1 MGELELLPSDV
12 KFHHIPE
19 ERHCAGD
26 GFDRLG
32 ADYME
37 QDNAL
42 LRQFLLNPW
51 PKLALKDRLKVCRAD
66 AKHEC
71 LLGEF

>member
-1 MGELELLPSDV
+1 M
-12 KFHHIPE
+12 KFHRILE
-19 ERHCAGD
+19 VCHCAAG

-42 LRQFLLNPW
+42 LRLFLLNPW
-51 PKLALKDRLKVCRAD
+51 PKLVQKDRLKVCRVG
-66 AKHEC
+66 AKHEG
-71 LLGEF
+71 LLGEFLLSVQG